1 MPVLRG
7 FQRNNRMERHAC
19 LGQAGLMMDAEKCW
33 EAVRKRDRG
42 FDGLFFFG
50 VLTTGIYCRPSCPA
64 RRPLRSNV
72 RFYPTH
78 QAAERD
84 GLRPCRRCRPL
95 SQSGSDL
102 AKIHELCRYI
112 ESHSDEPLTL
122 QHLAKRASLSRFHL
136 QRSFKA
142 AVGLSPKQYLD
153 ACRLESLKSAL
164 KQSKDVTEAVYEAGF
179 GSASRVYERSDAR
192 LGMTPNR
199 YRQGGRGLSITHAIT
214 ESPLGLLMI
223 AATDRGVCFVE
234 FGETRQALL
243 EALRKEY
250 PGAQLE
256 RMSEP
261 ASPEF
266 RNCMQALRNYL
277 AGEQPSLDLPVD
289 VRATAFQMRVWNY
302 LQSIPAGEVRS
313 YSEVAAAIGQPAAA
327 RAVAG
332 ACAANCVAL
341 AIPCHRVIRGSGEPG
356 GYRWGAER
364 KRELLDMERSYRS
377 ETTAKN
383 SH

>member
-1 MPVLRG
+1 
-7 FQRNNRMERHAC
+7 MEPSPRIE
-19 LGQAGLMMDAEKCW
+19 QAGLMIDAEQCW

-42 FDGLFFFG
+42 FDGLFLFG

-64 RRPLRSNV
+64 RRPLRRNV
-72 RFYPTH
+72 RFYPTS

-95 SQSGSDL
+95 SASRSDL
-102 AKIHELCRYI
+102 ARIHELCRYI
-112 ESHSDEPLTL
+112 ETHSDEPLTL
-122 QHLAKRASLSRFHL
+122 QSLAERAGLSRFYL

-164 KQSKDVTEAVYEAGF
+164 KQSKDVTEAVYDAGF

-223 AATDRGVCFVE
+223 AATDRGVCFVQ

-250 PGAQLE
+250 PDARLE

-266 RNCMQALRNYL
+266 RNCMQALKDYL
-277 AGEQPSLDLPVD
+277 AGAQPSLDLPVD

-302 LQSIPAGEVRS
+302 LQSIPCGEVRS
-313 YSEVAAAIGQPAAA
+313 YGEVAVAIGQPAAA

-332 ACAANCVAL
+332 ACAANRVAL
-341 AIPCHRVIRGSGEPG
+341 AIPCHRVIRGSGDLG
-356 GYRWGAER
+356 GYRWGVGR
-364 KRELLDMERSYRS
+364 KRELLKLERAHLS

>member
-1 MPVLRG
+1 MI
-7 FQRNNRMERHAC
+7 
-19 LGQAGLMMDAEKCW
+19 DAEQCW
-33 EAVRKRDRG
+33 GAVRKRDRG
-42 FDGLFFFG
+42 FDGLFYFG

-64 RRPLRSNV
+64 RRPLRRNV
-72 RFYPTH
+72 RFYPTPK
-78 QAAERD
+78 AAESD

-95 SQSGSDL
+95 SESGHL

-112 ESHSDEPLTL
+112 ENHSGGPLTL
-122 QHLAKRASLSRFHL
+122 QHLAERAGLSRFHL

-164 KQSKDVTEAVYEAGF
+164 KQSKDVTEAVYDAGF

-199 YRQGGRGLSITHAIT
+199 YRQGGRGLTITHAIT
-214 ESPLGLLMI
+214 DSPLGLLMI
-223 AATDRGVCFVE
+223 AATDRGVCFVQ
-234 FGETRQALL
+234 FGESRGALL
-243 EALRKEY
+243 EALREEY
-250 PGAQLE
+250 PDAQLD

-261 ASPEF
+261 ASAEF
-266 RNCMQALRNYL
+266 RSRMEALRNYL
-277 AGEQPSLDLPVD
+277 AGAQPSLDLPVD

-302 LQSIPAGEVRS
+302 LQSIPCGEVRS
-313 YSEVAAAIGQPAAA
+313 YGEVAAAIGQPTAA

-332 ACAANCVAL
+332 ACAANRVAL
-341 AIPCHRVIRGSGEPG
+341 AIPCHRVIRGSGDLG
-356 GYRWGAER
+356 GYRWGAGR
-364 KRELLDMERSYRS
+364 KRDLLELERRHLS